1 MSSSGIET
9 TSELAIGYDANGLV
23 PAVATDARTGTALMV
38 AYMNAAALERTL
50 TTGIAH
56 FWSRSRAALWRK
68 GETSGNELKV
78 VEIRVDCDQD
88 ALWLSVE
95 IAGQGV
101 ACHTGAPTCFYR
113 RIAPNG
119 SNGNG
124 FSLVRVVE

>member
-1 MSSSGIET
+1 MSSSDIET
-9 TSELAIGYDANGLV
+9 TCELEVRFDANGLV
-23 PAVATDARTGTALMV
+23 PVVATDAMSGVALML

-50 TTGIAH
+50 STGIAH
-56 FWSRSRAALWRK
+56 FWSRSRGLLWRK

-78 VEIRVDCDQD
+78 VEVRIDCDQD
-88 ALWLSVE
+88 AIWLRVE

-124 FSLVRVVE
+124 FCLVRVVE